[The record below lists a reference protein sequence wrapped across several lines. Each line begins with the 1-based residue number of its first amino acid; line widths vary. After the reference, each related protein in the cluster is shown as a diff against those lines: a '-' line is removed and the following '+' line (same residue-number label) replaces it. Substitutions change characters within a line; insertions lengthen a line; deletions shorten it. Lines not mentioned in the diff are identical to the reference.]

1 MKKVLLGLVVTSV
14 LVVGCGASTSNT
26 ENTDTTDTTPEA
38 PETTEATEAPEK
50 EDMEVSEGNVD
61 FTLLNPEGAV
71 PMGDA
76 ELTLAVQDS
85 ATGEPI
91 TTDSLVVDITM
102 PMDGMDP
109 MLTEVE
115 VSPGSEPGQ
124 YTIATYFSMEGMW
137 MMDASLEEGE
147 QQGKAHFMIEAQ

>member
-1 MKKVLLGLVVTSV
+1 MKKALLSLVATSIFVT
-14 LVVGCGASTSNT
+14 GCGTSGSDPVASS
-26 ENTDTTDTTPEA
+26 DTAPEA
-38 PETTEATEAPEK
+38 TADATPDA
-50 EDMEVSEGNVD
+50 MEGMKGMDATSGNVE
-61 FTLLNPEGAV
+61 FTLLSPAGSA

-76 ELTLAVQDS
+76 ELTLAVTDS

-91 TTDSLVVDITM
+91 TTDNLAVDITM

-124 YTIATYFSMEGMW
+124 YTVATYFSMEGMW
-137 MMDASLEEGE
+137 AINAVVEDGG
-147 QQGKAHFMIEAQ
+147 QQGKAQFMIEAQ